1 MENEIKVGEYIRD
14 KNGLIIKV
22 NEIQDYSEDDD
33 IWYEEEILKG
43 TWKSMVVRHS
53 PNLIDI
59 IQCGD
64 YVNGKEV
71 KHIADFEGINKPI
84 KKLIFVDEKHLIP
97 GETAEN
103 EDIETIVTKEQMES
117 ITYKVTKM

>member
-1 MENEIKVGEYIRD
+1 MENEIKEGEFFRTKKGNIFKLD
-14 KNGLIIKV
+14 KYWLFNDKYKKI
-22 NEIQDYSEDDD
+22 D
-33 IWYEEEILKG
+33 IVK
-43 TWKSMVVRHS
+43 HS
-53 PNLIDI
+53 PNLIDLI
-59 IQCGD
+59 CEGD

-103 EDIETIVTKEQMES
+103 EDIETVVTKEQMES